1 MKKKYVVF
9 LVAVLVVGLTAAT
22 ALGAPWK
29 GWRGSGGW
37 GPGTPYNQMYNPA
50 NVETLSGEVVG
61 IDKTVPMKR
70 MDYGVALVVKTEK
83 ETIPV
88 HLGPGW
94 FIERID
100 KPFAV
105 GDKVEVK
112 GSRVTFDNKPAV
124 IAAEVKRGDNL
135 LVLRD
140 GNGMPVWAGW
150 GGRQR

>member
-1 MKKKYVVF
+1 MKKTYVV
-9 LVAVLVVGLTAAT
+9 LLAAVLVVGLTAAT
-22 ALGAPWK
+22 ASSAPWK
-29 GWRGSGGW
+29 GYRGSGGW
-37 GPGTPYNQMYNPA
+37 GTGTPYNQMYNPA
-50 NVETLSGEVVG
+50 NVETLSGEVVS

-94 FIERID
+94 FIERIE

-112 GSRVTFDNKPAV
+112 GVRGTFLGKPA
-124 IAAEVKRGDNL
+124 IMAAEVKRGADV

-140 GNGMPVWAGW
+140 ANGVPAWAGW
-150 GGRQR
+150 GWKR

>member
-1 MKKKYVVF
+1 MKKTYVV
-9 LVAVLVVGLTAAT
+9 LLAAVLVVGLTAAT
-22 ALGAPWK
+22 ASSAPWK
-29 GWRGSGGW
+29 GHRGSGGW

-50 NVETLSGEVVG
+50 NVETLSGEVVS

-112 GSRVTFDNKPAV
+112 GVRGTFLGKPA
-124 IAAEVKRGDNL
+124 IMAAEVKRGADV
-135 LVLRD
+135 LVLLD
-140 GNGMPVWAGW
+140 ANGVPAWAGW
-150 GGRQR
+150 GWKR

>member
-1 MKKKYVVF
+1 MKTRHITIPAVLLTLVF
-9 LVAVLVVGLTAAT
+9 LATTASA
-22 ALGAPWK
+22 APYK

-37 GPGTPYNQMYNPA
+37 GSGTPYNQTYNPA
-50 NVETLSGEVVG
+50 NMETLTGEV
-61 IDKTVPMKR
+61 INIEKTVPMRR
-70 MDYGVALVVKTEK
+70 MDYGIALVVKTEK

-124 IAAEVKRGDNL
+124 IAAEVKRGDNV

-140 GNGMPVWAGW
+140 ANGVPVWAGW
-150 GGRQR
+150 GRRR

>member
-1 MKKKYVVF
+1 M
-9 LVAVLVVGLTAAT
+9 
-22 ALGAPWK
+22 
-29 GWRGSGGW
+29 
-37 GPGTPYNQMYNPA
+37 
-50 NVETLSGEVVG
+50 VG
-61 IDKTVPMKR
+61 IDKTVPMKG

-124 IAAEVKRGDNL
+124 IAADVKRGDNV

-140 GNGMPVWAGW
+140 GNGVPAWAGW
-150 GGRQR
+150 RRNR

>member
-1 MKKKYVVF
+1 MRPRH
-9 LVAVLVVGLTAAT
+9 VAMTMVLLVLVFSVTAAS
-22 ALGAPWK
+22 AAPWK

-50 NVETLSGEVVG
+50 NAETLSGVVTA
-61 IDKTVPMKR
+61 IDKTVPMRR
-70 MDYGVALVVKTEK
+70 MDYGIALIVKTEK

-112 GSRVTFDNKPAV
+112 GSRVSFDKQPAV
-124 IAAEVKRGDNL
+124 IAAEVKRGDNV

-140 GNGMPVWAGW
+140 SNGVPVWAGW
-150 GGRQR
+150 RWNR